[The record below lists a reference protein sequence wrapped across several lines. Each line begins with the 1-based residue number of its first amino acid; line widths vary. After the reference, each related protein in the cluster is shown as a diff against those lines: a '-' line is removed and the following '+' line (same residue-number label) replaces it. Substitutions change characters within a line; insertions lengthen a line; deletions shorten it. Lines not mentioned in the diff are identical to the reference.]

1 MTQLPGPKAPALIQ
15 ILQWVAT
22 PLTFLEK
29 CAKEYGDSFQIKLN
43 YPMVFISHPKAIEE
57 IFKTNPKQF
66 DCGVG
71 NQLLIPLLGD
81 QSLVLLD
88 GRTHQRQRKL
98 LMPPFHG
105 ERMQAY
111 GELICNIAG
120 QVASKWEVGQPFS
133 MRQST
138 QDISLKVILQA
149 VFGLDEGERYDK
161 IEQLLS
167 EALESL
173 GSPWKASMLFF
184 KPLQID
190 WSAWSPWGRFIR
202 QRQKIDELLYAEI
215 SERRQQLETITKAG
229 SLCNR
234 SDVLTMLLLA
244 RDEEGQPMSDLE
256 LRDEL
261 MTLLFAG
268 HETTATTLAWA
279 FYWIHRQPEIY
290 HKLLEEMEELGDN
303 PDPMAIM
310 KLPYLN
316 AVCCE
321 TLRIYPV
328 ALITSPRISKSPITI
343 MGQEYPVGTA
353 LAPCIYLTHH
363 REDLYPEPKKFKPE
377 RFLERQYSAY
387 EFFPF
392 GGSNR
397 RCIGAAFAMFEMKL
411 ILATILRRYSLA
423 LADKQPVKPVRRGI
437 TLAPAGGVK
446 IVMTG
451 KLMQV
456 ETKSPSVATV

>member
-1 MTQLPGPKAPALIQ
+1 MTQLPGPKVPALIQ
-15 ILQWVAT
+15 LLQWVAN
-22 PLTFLEK
+22 PLTFMEK
-29 CAKEYGDSFQIKLN
+29 CARQYGDTFQIKLN
-43 YPMVFISHPKAIEE
+43 YPMVFISNPKAIEE

-66 DCGVG
+66 DSGVG
-71 NQLLIPLLGD
+71 NQVLLPLLGER
-81 QSLVLLD
+81 SLLLLD
-88 GRTHQRQRKL
+88 GTTHQRQRKL

-111 GELICNIAG
+111 GELIYNIAG
-120 QVASKWEVGQPFS
+120 QVASKWQVGEPFS

-149 VFGLDEGERYDK
+149 VFGLYQGDRYNK

-173 GSPWKASMLFF
+173 GSPWKASMLFLKF
-184 KPLQID
+184 LQID
-190 WSAWSPWGRFIR
+190 LGAWSPWGRFIK
-202 QRQKIDELLYAEI
+202 QRQEIDELVYTEI
-215 SERRQQLETITKAG
+215 AERRQQLDPE
-229 SLCNR
+229 R
-234 SDVLTMLLLA
+234 SDILTMLLLA
-244 RDEEGQPMSDLE
+244 RDEEGQPMSDRE

-268 HETTATTLAWA
+268 HETTATVLAWA
-279 FYWIHRQPEIY
+279 FYWIHCQPEIY
-290 HKLLEEMEELGDN
+290 NQLLQELADFGDN

-328 ALITSPRISKSPITI
+328 AIITFPRIAKLPITI
-343 MGQEYPVGTA
+343 MGQEYPSGTA
-353 LAPCIYLTHH
+353 FAPCVYLTHH

-387 EFFPF
+387 EFLPF

-397 RCIGAAFAMFEMKL
+397 RCIGSAFAMFEMKL
-411 ILATILRRYSLA
+411 VLATILRNYNLA
-423 LADKQPVKPVRRGI
+423 LAEKQPVKAVRRGV

-446 IVMTG
+446 MVMTG
-451 KLMQV
+451 KRIQA
-456 ETKSPSVATV
+456 EKKYPSVATV

>member
-1 MTQLPGPKAPALIQ
+1 MTQLPGPKSPRWIQ
-15 ILQWVAT
+15 LLQWVAE
-22 PLTFLEK
+22 PLTFMEK
-29 CAKEYGDSFQIKLN
+29 CAKQYGDAFQIKLN
-43 YPMVFISHPKAIEE
+43 YPMVLISHPKAIEE

-71 NQLLIPLLGD
+71 NQVLLPLLGD
-81 QSLVLLD
+81 LSLALLD
-88 GRTHQRQRKL
+88 GTPHQRQRQL

-133 MRQST
+133 MRKST

-149 VFGLDEGERYDK
+149 VFGLYEGDRYHK
-161 IEQLLS
+161 IEQILS

-173 GSPWKASMLFF
+173 GSPWKSSMLFF

-190 WSAWSPWGRFIR
+190 LGAWSPWGRFIR
-202 QRQKIDELLYAEI
+202 QRQEVDELLYAEI
-215 SERRQQLETITKAG
+215 SERRQQLDPK
-229 SLCNR
+229 R
-234 SDVLTMLLLA
+234 SDILTMLLLA

-268 HETTATTLAWA
+268 HETTATALAWS

-290 HKLLEEMEELGDN
+290 HKLLEELEDLGDN

-328 ALITSPRISKSPITI
+328 AIIAFSRIAKLPITI
-343 MGQEYPVGTA
+343 MDRTYPEGTA
-353 LAPCIYLTHH
+353 LSPCVYLTHH
-363 REDLYPEPKKFKPE
+363 RKDLYPEPKKFKPE

-387 EFFPF
+387 EFLPF

-411 ILATILRRYSLA
+411 VLATILRHYNLA
-423 LADKQPVKPVRRGI
+423 LAQKQPVKAVRRGV

-446 IVMTG
+446 MVMKG
-451 KLMQV
+451 KRIPA
-456 ETKSPSVATV
+456 EKKSPSVTTV

>member
-1 MTQLPGPKAPALIQ
+1 MTMTQLPGPKAPALIQ
-15 ILQWVAT
+15 LLQWVAE
-22 PLTFLEK
+22 PLTFMEK
-29 CAKEYGDSFQIKLN
+29 CAKQYGDAFQIKLN

-66 DCGVG
+66 DCGSG
-71 NQLLIPLLGD
+71 NKFLQPLLGD
-81 QSLVLLD
+81 YSLLLLD
-88 GRTHQRQRKL
+88 GTPHQRQRKL

-111 GELICNIAG
+111 GELICNIAE
-120 QVASKWEVGQPFS
+120 QVASKWELQQVFS
-133 MRQST
+133 MREST
-138 QDISLKVILQA
+138 QEISLKVILQA
-149 VFGLDEGERYDK
+149 VFGLYEGERYSRL
-161 IEQLLS
+161 ERLLGS
-167 EALESL
+167 LMESL
-173 GSPWKASMLFF
+173 NSPSKASMLFF
-184 KPLQID
+184 QFLQID
-190 WSAWSPWGRFIR
+190 LGAWSPWGKFIK
-202 QRQKIDELLYAEI
+202 QREEIYELLLAEI
-215 SERRQQLETITKAG
+215 SERPQKLDPQ
-229 SLCNR
+229 R
-234 SDVLTMLLLA
+234 SDILTMLLLA
-244 RDEEGQPMSDLE
+244 KDETGEGMSDIE

-261 MTLLFAG
+261 MTLLLAG
-268 HETTATTLAWA
+268 YETTATSLAWA

-290 HKLLEEMEELGDN
+290 RKLLQELETIGND
-303 PDPMAIM
+303 PDPMKII

-328 ALITSPRISKSPITI
+328 VLIVSPREAKSPIAI

-387 EFFPF
+387 EFLPF

-411 ILATILRRYSLA
+411 VLATILRRYTFA
-423 LADKQPVKPVRRGI
+423 LAEKQPVKQVRRGI
-437 TLAPAGGVK
+437 TLTPAGGVK
-446 IVMTG
+446 MVITG
-451 KLMQV
+451 KRMQM
-456 ETKSPSVATV
+456 EKESASMATV